1 MALLSSGIAGLFLL
15 GETMKK
21 NNITFA
27 ATIILIA
34 WFPLM
39 LGLWDKDKPAA
50 TLSLRSSNPL
60 LLANQS
66 ALEDALGQD
75 HEFSTGG
82 NNSGKHLQVT
92 FDDPLSA
99 APATVAASE
108 GVLYTLDVSSKA
120 ELHFE
125 DEDENT
131 LQITSGGDLYSSTG
145 LTVTNNATFNGGI
158 TLGAG
163 DDLIGSATSDITI
176 NMDKFTVAGATGN
189 TVIGGTF
196 DVTGNIDPTTF
207 ETTNGGFLNHDSMT
221 GAADTSAA
229 SSDSIVKYATL
240 DAGGVLMHD
249 AEGGLNN
256 CDVDGTKTKVY
267 TKYLTGTLDANAN
280 ESIAHGVTTG
290 ATKILSVTVHVLDD
304 DVSKYKIGELRK
316 NESSI
321 TAYEV
326 FYDDTNIVF
335 LSKGSYIVSNPYRI
349 KIDYIL

>member
-1 MALLSSGIAGLFLL
+1 
-15 GETMKK
+15 MKK

-50 TLSLRSSNPL
+50 TLSLRSSNPQ
-60 LLANQS
+60 LLANNS
-66 ALEDALGQD
+66 ALEDAIGQD

-196 DVTGNIDPTTF
+196 DVTGNIDPTTY
-207 ETTNGGFLNHDSMT
+207 ETTNGGFLDEDAMGSD
-221 GAADTSAA
+221 AADKVASQQSIKAYVDTQIAAYIASEVTLSAYCTDDSESNAMLKAHAYKAVTPGVASVFCYMTAGLAWIKGYVGATSDPVGAGTLIHRRSQDTEGQGYYVGFDLHVAKDEYFEITTSADTPTIRWI
-229 SSDSIVKYATL
+229 SL
-240 DAGGVLMHD
+240 
-249 AEGGLNN
+249 
-256 CDVDGTKTKVY
+256 
-267 TKYLTGTLDANAN
+267 GTL
-280 ESIAHGVTTG
+280 
-290 ATKILSVTVHVLDD
+290 
-304 DVSKYKIGELRK
+304 SKP
-316 NESSI
+316 
-321 TAYEV
+321 V
-326 FYDDTNIVF
+326 DQD
-335 LSKGSYIVSNPYRI
+335 
-349 KIDYIL
+349 